1 MKFLSC
7 NLKDILLV
15 HHSKSH
21 NRFHYVQAARHDV
34 VRAFPSVTKG
44 RETCIFSYDKTC
56 WNLNNTKHL
65 EDKFV
70 MNPIYTL
77 WRIKVLNQMTGAQ
90 QIIGIL

>member
-1 MKFLSC
+1 LCTIARATIGFIMFKPPAMMLQGLFH
-7 NLKDILLV
+7 LLQKGGKNASLV
-15 HHSKSH
+15 MTK
-21 NRFHYVQAARHDV
+21 
-34 VRAFPSVTKG
+34 PS
-44 RETCIFSYDKTC
+44 